1 MLDCNRYSVEGLE
14 VRIFPDREL
23 MGRDA
28 AAEAASRIK
37 SAIEGKGS
45 ANVVFAA
52 APSQLDMLKKLSDE
66 PGLDWSRVNAFHLDD
81 YHLLPKG
88 APQRFDSFLHRNL
101 WDKVRPGRI
110 FEIAPKDGMT
120 MEDIKTRYERLL
132 KEYGPD
138 LSLVGIGENGHLA
151 FMDPPVADFDTED
164 MLVEVELDPVCRMQQ
179 VHDGAFASLD
189 DVPLTAATMTIPAI
203 MSAKSVICVVPTV
216 RKAEA
221 VRRMLNGPVETDLP
235 ASVLRRH
242 PDAILFL
249 DKEAAS
255 LL

>member
-1 MLDCNRYSVEGLE
+1 MLDCTRYSVEGLQ
-14 VRIFPDREL
+14 VRIFPDRGL
-23 MGRDA
+23 MGQDA
-28 AAEAASRIK
+28 ATEAASRIK
-37 SAIEGKGS
+37 SAIKEKGS

-52 APSQLDMLKKLSDE
+52 APSQLDMLDRLSRE
-66 PGLDWSRVNAFHLDD
+66 PGLDWGRVNAFHLDD

-88 APQRFDSFLHRNL
+88 APQRFDTFLHRNF

-110 FEIAPKDGMT
+110 FEIAPEDGMA
-120 MEDIKTRYERLL
+120 MKDIKARYERLL
-132 KEYGPD
+132 REYGPD

-151 FMDPPVADFDTED
+151 FVDPPVADFGTGE
-164 MLVEVELDPVCRMQQ
+164 LLIEVELDPVCRMQQ
-179 VHDGAFASLD
+179 VHDGAFATYD
-189 DVPLTAATMTIPAI
+189 DVPKTAATMTIPAI
-203 MSAKSVICVVPTV
+203 LSAKSVICVVPTE

-221 VRRMLNGPVETDLP
+221 VRRMLNGPVETALP

-242 PDAILFL
+242 TDAILFL